1 MSMSAA
7 RGGGGKAIIKVRRSC
22 RHLGAQRK
30 RFDIARRCQRGL
42 DGVVGR
48 AGMRSAPKD
57 PRYHGPATLVLAD
70 GRVFRGLAF
79 GAKGTCVAE
88 VVFNTSMTGYQ
99 EVVSDPSYTDQF
111 VCFTAPEIG
120 NVGTNQED
128 QESPRG
134 QSSGIL
140 VRSLSPMVSNWR
152 SEASLSE
159 TLQARGIFGMAEL
172 DTRALTKH
180 IREHGAQMAAMST
193 EHEDIESLKTL
204 AAQAAPMQGRD
215 LVGQVST
222 KTSFTWD
229 APSWGVANP
238 PEAKYHVAVY
248 DFGVKQNILRCL
260 RDHGMHC
267 TVVPASTSAKEVL
280 ALGADGIFLSNGPGD
295 PDAMKGVIKELSTLL
310 DDPKCP
316 PVFGICLGHQL
327 MCLAR
332 GGKTFK
338 LKFGHHGANHP
349 VLDMPSERIRIT
361 SQNHGFAVDPQHPG
375 RDFQVTQRNLI
386 DDTVAGVT
394 SSNGKIFGVQYH
406 PEAAPGPRDAYPE
419 FARFA
424 QIIERSKV

>member
-1 MSMSAA
+1 M
-7 RGGGGKAIIKVRRSC
+7 
-22 RHLGAQRK
+22 
-30 RFDIARRCQRGL
+30 
-42 DGVVGR
+42 
-48 AGMRSAPKD
+48 
-57 PRYHGPATLVLAD
+57 
-70 GRVFRGLAF
+70 AF

-111 VCFTAPEIG
+111 VCFTAPEMG
-120 NVGTNQED
+120 NVGTNPED
-128 QESPRG
+128 EESPRG

-140 VRSLSPMVSNWR
+140 VRSLSPVVSNWR
-152 SEASLSE
+152 STASLSE

-172 DTRALTKH
+172 DTRALTNH

-193 EHEDIESLKTL
+193 EHEDIESLKA
-204 AAQAAPMQGRD
+204 AAQAASPMQGRD
-215 LVGQVST
+215 LVSRVT
-222 KTSFTWD
+222 TPERFAWD
-229 APSWGVANP
+229 SPSWGVEAP
-238 PEAKYHVAVY
+238 PEPRFHVAVY

-260 RDHGMHC
+260 RDHGMRS
-267 TVVPASTSAKEVL
+267 TVVPASTPAKEVL

-295 PDAMKGVIKELSTLL
+295 PDAMKGVIQELAALL
-310 DDPKCP
+310 DDPACP

-349 VLDMPSERIRIT
+349 VLDIPSERIRIT
-361 SQNHGFAVDPQHPG
+361 SQNHGFAVDPEHPG
-375 RDFQVTQRNLI
+375 RDFVVTQRNLI
-386 DDTVAGVT
+386 DNTVAGVT
-394 SSNGKIFGVQYH
+394 SQDGRIFGVQYH

-424 QIIERSKV
+424 EILERAKS